1 MFNIF
6 KQAKRSS
13 VSDTSNKR
21 SDQAT
26 GKTCFLSIDVEKR
39 ENQKNQP
46 FEGVDNL
53 DNILNVFKKHN
64 ASATLFV
71 TGEVL
76 EYSPDLVKKWA
87 KDFEIGCH
95 NYFHNQLNKID
106 LIERE
111 RQIKNFVNLHKN
123 IFKTLPK
130 GFRAPRNIIDNKQF
144 PILSRYGFIYDS
156 SVFPRYP
163 WSFRAYSGYLG
174 RAPIAPYFPSEKNYK
189 KKSVGGMLLEIPESP
204 APFSVPFVGTWLR
217 KLDVKFFKSIFKLRK
232 PNFVS
237 LSMHSWDGTKFQG
250 RGSKNSGKEFLKQL
264 DEIMKFLKEIGYEFK
279 SGEQIY
285 EFYKNNQKSI

>member
-1 MFNIF
+1 M
-6 KQAKRSS
+6 
-13 VSDTSNKR
+13 
-21 SDQAT
+21 
-26 GKTCFLSIDVEKR
+26 KTCFLSIDVEKR

-64 ASATLFV
+64 VPATLFV

-76 EYSPDLVKKWA
+76 EYAPDLVKKWA

-106 LIERE
+106 FIERE
-111 RQIKNFVNLHKN
+111 RQIKNFVNLYKN
-123 IFKTLPK
+123 VFGILPK

-144 PILSRYGFIYDS
+144 PILSRYGFVYDS

-163 WSFRAYSGYLG
+163 WSFRVYSGYLG
-174 RAPIAPYFPSEKNYK
+174 RAPIIPYFPSEKNYK
-189 KKSVGGMLLEIPESP
+189 KRGEIALLELPESP
-204 APFSVPFVGTWLR
+204 APFSIPLAGTWLR
-217 KLDVKFFKSIFKLRK
+217 KLGVKFFRFIFKLKK
-232 PNFVS
+232 PQFIS
-237 LSMHSWDGTKFQG
+237 LGMHSWDGVKFEG
-250 RGSKNSGKEFLKQL
+250 KSSKNSGKEFLKQL
-264 DEIMKFLKEIGYEFK
+264 DEIIKFLKGIGYEFK

-285 EFYKNNQKSI
+285 KEISKS

>member
-1 MFNIF
+1 MFNTF

-13 VSDTSNKR
+13 ISDTSNKR
-21 SDQAT
+21 SDQTT
-26 GKTCFLSIDVEKR
+26 GKICFLSIDVEKR

-53 DNILNVFKKHN
+53 DNILNIFKKHS

-76 EYSPDLVKKWA
+76 EYAPDLVKKWS
-87 KDFEIGCH
+87 KNFEIGCH

-106 LIERE
+106 LMERE
-111 RQIKNFVNLHKN
+111 RQIKNFVNIYKD
-123 IFKTLPK
+123 IFKVSPK

-144 PILSRYGFIYDS
+144 PILLRYGFIYDA

-163 WSFRAYSGYLG
+163 WSFRVYSGYLG
-174 RAPIAPYFPSEKNYK
+174 RAPIVPYFPSGKNYRK
-189 KKSVGGMLLEIPESP
+189 KGGGALLELPESP
-204 APFSVPFVGTWLR
+204 APFSIPLVGTWLR
-217 KLDVKFFKSIFKLRK
+217 KLGVKFFKFIFKFKR
-232 PNFVS
+232 PDFIS
-237 LSMHSWDGTKFQG
+237 LSMHSWDGVKFEG

-264 DEIMKFLKEIGYEFK
+264 DEIIKFLKEVGYEFK

-285 EFYKNNQKSI
+285 NDVNK